1 MTNNDLKMISN
12 KVRQASEKAKEME
25 ASIIQATAASG
36 KAWQKYWNSVP
47 DNIKK
52 GIMKDEE

>member
-12 KVRQASEKAKEME
+12 KVRQASEKTKEME
-25 ASIIQATAASG
+25 VSIIQAAAALG

-52 GIMKDEE
+52 EIMKDEE